1 MKKTAFVTKAIRI
14 LAAVTIQFACF
25 RLTLFLPHEVKAST
39 TSAEIREFKV
49 SGTSIDFK
57 GEPKFMPSQFNNSN
71 YRMVSGVSQFNW
83 NGQSFQLKTRY
94 PVVGGTTTY
103 TTNTGF
109 YTSTSNSSRNT
120 KGIYIPRGSNSQNRE
135 NFPSTNIPAVQCML
149 SAQLWRQNRKAVF
162 GQGYQTAE
170 RPV

>member
-1 MKKTAFVTKAIRI
+1 MYGGHGAYI
-14 LAAVTIQFACF
+14 LQYKGGKFSKIGGSAAAEKYNFRYFA
-25 RLTLFLPHEVKAST
+25 PY
-39 TSAEIREFKV
+39 KV

-103 TTNTGF
+103 KTNTGF

-149 SAQLWRQNRKAVF
+149 SA
-162 GQGYQTAE
+162 
-170 RPV
+170 